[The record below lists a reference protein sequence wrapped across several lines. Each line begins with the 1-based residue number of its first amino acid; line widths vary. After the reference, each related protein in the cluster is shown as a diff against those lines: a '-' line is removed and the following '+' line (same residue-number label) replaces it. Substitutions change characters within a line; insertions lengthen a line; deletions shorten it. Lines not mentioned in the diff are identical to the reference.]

1 MATCYSEPKAIL
13 SKMFWCSAMVVVH
26 TALLLSTEGNSL
38 CASYDDICSN
48 TSRFVGFL
56 STASSC
62 PLASEHTSPVLSHM
76 PPHEY
81 CCLSQQ
87 QRQLVSQSSCN
98 QMVCW
103 SGVIII
109 NMAVMADTTDAAPFF
124 LCHRAR
130 WFFPSKQCGS
140 PHVSIPLSLFLAA
153 SFFPC
158 LPLLLF
164 HTNQSYSFIL
174 FFSCSCSL
182 KNYCRIEYIFL
193 SLSCKGRQLVSWTV
207 WSLNK
212 KPLMPLKSSTEIRF
226 SCLPKICLS
235 FLVSHKVCESFSTS
249 LLSRSTVCRQKTIVS
264 LL

>member
-1 MATCYSEPKAIL
+1 
-13 SKMFWCSAMVVVH
+13 MFWCSAMVMVH

-38 CASYDDICSN
+38 CASYDHICSN

-109 NMAVMADTTDAAPFF
+109 NMAVMADRHYRCCSFF
-124 LCHRAR
+124 SCATGQGD
-130 WFFPSKQCGS
+130 FFPPNSVDHHMS
-140 PHVSIPLSLFLAA
+140 PSLFLYFLLLPSSPVYLCSCSIPTRVIPLS
-153 SFFPC
+153 
-158 LPLLLF
+158 
-164 HTNQSYSFIL
+164 
-174 FFSCSCSL
+174 FSSAV
-182 KNYCRIEYIFL
+182 
-193 SLSCKGRQLVSWTV
+193 LVPWKITV
-207 WSLNK
+207 GLN
-212 KPLMPLKSSTEIRF
+212 I
-226 SCLPKICLS
+226 
-235 FLVSHKVCESFSTS
+235 SFS
-249 LLSRSTVCRQKTIVS
+249 VCPVRVGN
-264 LL
+264 

>member
-1 MATCYSEPKAIL
+1 
-13 SKMFWCSAMVVVH
+13 MFRCSAMVVVH

-109 NMAVMADTTDAAPFF
+109 NMAVMADRHYRC
-124 LCHRAR
+124 L
-130 WFFPSKQCGS
+130 
-140 PHVSIPLSLFLAA
+140 
-153 SFFPC
+153 SFFPVPQGKVIFSLQTVWITTC
-158 LPLLLF
+158 LHPAFFISCCFLLPLLPLLLV

-174 FFSCSCSL
+174 FFSCSRSL

-235 FLVSHKVCESFSTS
+235 FLVSHKVCESFSTT
-249 LLSRSTVCRQKTIVS
+249 LRSRSTVCRQKTIVS